1 MFNLKIAFYLKLI
14 FLISAVAIISAYY
27 FEYILGYQPCNLCL
41 IERIPYILSLVILS
55 VNFKF
60 NKNEKYL
67 ILLLFF
73 IFIFSLTVSIYHFGI
88 EKGFIQESLL
98 CNLKNEAD
106 ILSKEVLLKELQ
118 KVTVSCKDVTFRFLG
133 FSLTTINILV
143 SLVLVSLLAKI
154 FISYEKIKK

>member
-73 IFIFSLTVSIYHFGI
+73 IFIFSLIISIYHFGI

-98 CNLKNEAD
+98 CNLKNGAD

-118 KVTVSCKDVTFRFLG
+118 KITVSCKDVTFRFLG
-133 FSLTTINILV
+133 FSLTTINIFV
-143 SLVLVSLLAKI
+143 SLLLVFLLAKI

>member
-1 MFNLKIAFYLKLI
+1 MFNLKTAFYLKLI

-73 IFIFSLTVSIYHFGI
+73 IFIFSLIISIYHFGI

-98 CNLKNEAD
+98 CNLKNGAD

-118 KVTVSCKDVTFRFLG
+118 KITVSCKDVTFRFLG
-133 FSLTTINILV
+133 FSLTTINIFV
-143 SLVLVSLLAKI
+143 SLLLVFLLAKI

>member
-14 FLISAVAIISAYY
+14 FLISVVAIISAYY

-73 IFIFSLTVSIYHFGI
+73 IFIFSLIISIYHFGI

-98 CNLKNEAD
+98 CNLKNGAD

-118 KVTVSCKDVTFRFLG
+118 KITVSCKDVTFRFLG
-133 FSLTTINILV
+133 FSLTTINIFV
-143 SLVLVSLLAKI
+143 SLLLVFLLAKI

>member
-1 MFNLKIAFYLKLI
+1 MFNLKITFYLKLI

>member
-14 FLISAVAIISAYY
+14 FLISVVAIISAYY

-73 IFIFSLTVSIYHFGI
+73 IFIFSLIVSIYHFGI

-98 CNLKNEAD
+98 CNLKNGAD

-118 KVTVSCKDVTFRFLG
+118 KITVSCKDVTFRFLG
-133 FSLTTINILV
+133 FSLTTINIFV
-143 SLVLVSLLAKI
+143 SLLLVFLLAKI

>member
-14 FLISAVAIISAYY
+14 FLISVVAIISAYY

-73 IFIFSLTVSIYHFGI
+73 IFIFSLISSIYHFGI

-98 CNLKNEAD
+98 CNLKNGAD

-118 KVTVSCKDVTFRFLG
+118 KITVSCKDVTFRFLG
-133 FSLTTINILV
+133 FSLTTINIFV
-143 SLVLVSLLAKI
+143 SLLLVFLLAKI

>member
-98 CNLKNEAD
+98 CNLKNGAD
-106 ILSKEVLLKELQ
+106 ILSKEELLVLLQQ
-118 KVTVSCKDVTFRFLG
+118 KIVSCKDVTFRIFGL
-133 FSLTTINILV
+133 SLSFINILI
-143 SLVLVSLLAKI
+143 SFILTILLTKI
-154 FISYEKIKK
+154 FITYEKIK

>member
-98 CNLKNEAD
+98 CNLKNGAD

-118 KVTVSCKDVTFRFLG
+118 KITVSCKDVTFRFLG
-133 FSLTTINILV
+133 FSLTTINIFV
-143 SLVLVSLLAKI
+143 SLLLVFLLAKI